1 MASSVSSERAFS
13 SAGITISKRRNRLRK
28 DIIEALQCLKCMYHN
43 DLIFR
48 DVITA
53 SEEVKDM
60 EQDPLL
66 DMPVDNDTD
75 IMEEDI
81 GWVDMVIDDESDT

>member
-1 MASSVSSERAFS
+1 
-13 SAGITISKRRNRLRK
+13 
-28 DIIEALQCLKCMYHN
+28 MYHN

-81 GWVDMVIDDESDT
+81 GWVDMVIDDESDTWFRHK